1 MPEVKGKKYPYT
13 PEGVAAAEEA
23 KRSTFTLKSGNS
35 PFFKQM
41 GSSPLNQNGTKS
53 AYETIKKTA
62 HPNPKVATEA
72 TTRGSK
78 KFIKEG
84 AKKVLKNVAKKGLL
98 GLFGGKALTTA
109 AMYLSSMGTAK
120 ATQPGT
126 GEHGGTKT
134 KTYNPDTGKYE

>member
-13 PEGVAAAEEA
+13 PEGIAAAEEA

-41 GSSPLNQNGTKS
+41 GSSPLNQNGTGS

-78 KFIKEG
+78 KVIKGG
-84 AKKVLKNVAKKGLL
+84 AKKALKKAGRKALGFLGTKANLPLAIASMMFGTSSKADQPKKGK
-98 GLFGGKALTTA
+98 GKVEYPGGEIDFTNL
-109 AMYLSSMGTAK
+109 
-120 ATQPGT
+120 
-126 GEHGGTKT
+126 
-134 KTYNPDTGKYE
+134 